1 MRALFLVAMFASLVC
16 AEEYVRPN
24 LSLKPFGAAIKNS
37 TVFTLPIT
45 ASSAKTNTI
54 EQFAKVYAASEVE
67 FENLKAVTLAM
78 MLLESGRGTS
88 DLAKKYNNFGGLKY
102 RPEMAAMAKKIRYN
116 ASDGYDYYC
125 YFASFESFIRGFWAF
140 LDRKPYEGWRETAL
154 DERKFLE
161 FIAPIYCPYNGDYV
175 NSVMKLLP
183 EARALLTKHIGGY
196 RVATIK
202 E

>member
-1 MRALFLVAMFASLVC
+1 MRALSLVAVFASLLF

-24 LSLKPFGAAIKNS
+24 LSLKPFNAVIKNTAAS
-37 TVFTLPIT
+37 ALPA
-45 ASSAKTNTI
+45 ASLAKTNTI

-102 RPEMAAMAKKIRYN
+102 RPEMAAMAKKIRYY

-125 YFASFESFIRGFWAF
+125 HFASFESFIAGFWTF
-140 LDRKPYEGWRETAL
+140 LDRKPYEGWRTKAL

-161 FIAPIYCPYNGDYV
+161 FIAPIYCPYNSDYA

-183 EARALLTKHIGGY
+183 EARALLAKHVGGGY
-196 RVATIK
+196 RVAAIK